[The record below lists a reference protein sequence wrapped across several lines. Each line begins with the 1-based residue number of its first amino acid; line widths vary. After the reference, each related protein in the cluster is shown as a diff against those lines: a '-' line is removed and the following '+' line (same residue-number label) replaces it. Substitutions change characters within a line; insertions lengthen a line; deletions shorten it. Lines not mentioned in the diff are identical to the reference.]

1 MTDDGSASTD
11 TREGDEAAA
20 GDAEPKPDS
29 KAETDDSEWR
39 FALSDLKE
47 TSDEDK
53 ESNVAGPIATRGPLE
68 PGAINREN
76 ALFVLLGVL
85 LVVGLLASI
94 VVGF

>member
-11 TREGDEAAA
+11 TREGDDATA
-20 GDAEPKPDS
+20 GDAEPEPDS
-29 KAETDDSEWR
+29 NAETDDDKWR
-39 FALSDLKE
+39 FALSDLEE
-47 TSDEDK
+47 TADEDE
-53 ESNVAGPIATRGPLE
+53 ESNVAGPIATQGPLE

-85 LVVGLLASI
+85 IVVGLLASI

>member
-20 GDAEPKPDS
+20 GDADPEPDS
-29 KAETDDSEWR
+29 KAEEDGEWR
-39 FALSDLKE
+39 FALSDLE
-47 TSDEDK
+47 EANNEEE

-68 PGAINREN
+68 PGAIDREN

-94 VVGF
+94 VIGF

>member
-20 GDAEPKPDS
+20 GDAGPEQNS
-29 KAETDDSEWR
+29 TAETEDSEWQ
-39 FALSDLKE
+39 FALSDLEE
-47 TSDEDK
+47 TDDREE
-53 ESNVAGPIATRGPLE
+53 ESNVAGPITTRGPLE

-76 ALFVLLGVL
+76 ALFVLFGVL